1 MYLFLQIYIYI
12 YRAKDRNDPFIFV
25 LKYNSIFKK
34 EKLKKKNCTSNL
46 LCGCKEV
53 NFI

>member
-1 MYLFLQIYIYI
+1 MYLFLQYIYIYI
-12 YRAKDRNDPFIFV
+12 AKDRNDSFIFV

-34 EKLKKKNCTSNL
+34 VKLKKKNCMSNL
-46 LCGCKEV
+46 LCGCKEA